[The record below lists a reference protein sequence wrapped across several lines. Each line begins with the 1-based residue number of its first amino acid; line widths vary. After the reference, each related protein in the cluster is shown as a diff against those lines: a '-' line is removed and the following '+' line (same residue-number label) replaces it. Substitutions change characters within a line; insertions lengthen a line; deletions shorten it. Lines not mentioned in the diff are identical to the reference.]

1 MSKTIDQKVVEMR
14 FDNQHFEK
22 HTRESMSTLEKL
34 KQKLQLKD
42 ASKGLDNLN
51 KSANKVDMRGMSSA
65 IDTVHSKFSALEVM
79 GVTALANI
87 TNSAVNAGK
96 RMVKALTVDPV
107 MDGFNEYEMT
117 LNAIQTTMAAT
128 GKTSK
133 EVQEQLKE
141 LDKYAD
147 KTVYSTADML
157 NNLPKFTNAGVELES
172 ATKAMIG
179 IANATA
185 LAGGDAGKASIA
197 FYNLGQA
204 IGTGYLTR
212 MDYNSINNAG
222 IATMEWKNQMV
233 EAAIAAGTLEKVG
246 DDLYD
251 TGSKQL
257 TLQQLFI
264 DGLQDQW
271 ASTEVMMKVFEDYG
285 DETTAIGK
293 KSYAAAQDI
302 KTFSMMMDSL
312 KATAGTGWKDTWE
325 ILFGDL
331 EEAKQLWTGLS
342 NFISGIITGMAD
354 IRNGILEGALGRSFG
369 VLFDNIK
376 KPFDE
381 IKQITKTAE
390 DYARVVQEIIDL
402 KWGVGQAR
410 WDALTQAGYDWAHAQ
425 NLVNERVGV
434 SLRRATSYQE
444 VQQQTAKTQ
453 EEVSLATI
461 KTIEHMI
468 GLSDAEL
475 KAKGYT
481 EEQIA
486 AFRELA
492 KVSKQTGIPLRD
504 FIKNID
510 EIDGRWI
517 LLNSFKNIGQGLVAV
532 FGAMKDAWL
541 DIFPV
546 DRAANGLF
554 NIIAGFHKFTT
565 YLTVSEKAAKN
576 LRDTFKGVFAILDM
590 ALTIIGGP
598 IKLGLKLF
606 MQLFKAFDVG
616 AAGVLEFTGALG
628 RAVTKFHDWFNSIFD
643 FTEVFKYLVPYI
655 KMGAIAVKD
664 FVVSL
669 AKSDTVKRFTDFLRK
684 SKDSLMEWIKGIK
697 DAENIP
703 KYIFQGLMN
712 GFSNGAKNV
721 IDFIVNF
728 AKQIL
733 TKFRKVLRIESPSK
747 EFYEIGKYIVQGLF
761 NGIKDF
767 VKMVYTLVMSIG
779 EKLIDIIRDLDLGSI
794 FTIAV
799 GSASVYG
806 FVKISK
812 AIGALIGP
820 IEAFEDIAETFDKT
834 LKAFKG
840 ALNAFKFRMYAES
853 IKTFAVSIA
862 ILAGSIAVLTLLD
875 QVKMWSAVGAIM
887 VLTGMLGTLMAVTGK
902 YGGKEGVQFG
912 KMALTLLALGVAMGL
927 MAGALKKIAS
937 INPEQFDQAVYG
949 IALLIAGL
957 ILIMSSVNKNKIGFD
972 KLGSSF
978 LGIAAAF
985 LMMGYVIKILG
996 KLKPE
1001 EISQGMLAVISLGVI
1016 IGGLIA
1022 ATKLIGK
1029 AETVNGIGSTIAKI
1043 GGAILMMAVVVK
1055 ILGSMDMHELIQG
1068 GFAVLALGGI
1078 IAGLMAATHLLAKDV
1093 KAAMSIAKIG
1103 KAILGI
1109 AGAMLIMAFVAKICG
1124 SMDLISLGK
1133 GVAAVG
1139 VFALFIAGLMKST
1152 AILGDKELKRVGRTI
1167 LMVSV
1172 AIGLMG
1178 ITAAL
1183 LGLIDTTKLIKGV
1196 VAVGVLSAL
1205 MMGLIAV
1212 TSLVPQGIL
1221 GTLITLTTAIGIL
1234 ALSLGLLSMI
1244 NPNKLKSATIALGV
1258 LMGMFAI
1265 IVGVSSIATTAMAPL
1280 IVMTVAIGILTGA
1293 LLLIANLPV
1302 EKTKTATLALTS
1314 LLLSLTVALGV
1325 LSLIGLLGP
1334 AAFIG
1339 IGALATL
1346 IIALTALTAGIGY
1359 LMEKFPALQSFI
1371 DNGLPVLI
1379 QIAGGLGEM
1388 VGAFV
1393 SGALVQISGAL
1404 PVIGTNLSLFMTNL
1418 TPFIAGVKMVDLNV
1432 LAGVGILAASI
1443 LALTVTKLVT
1453 GILSFLSLGSTL
1465 PKLGTQ
1471 LSQFMMN
1478 AMPFI
1483 MTAMTIPPGIVDS
1496 VKALAETILMLTVA
1510 DLLDGINIFSKTP
1523 LEKFSEQ
1530 LPTLAKGI
1538 KNFLTELGVISPDQ
1552 VTTAQNAANII
1563 KTLAKAASE
1572 LPNTGGLLGSLVGN
1586 NDMAPWAAQ
1595 LPIMALGIA
1604 NFIKTIKE
1612 AEIDASSIEVADTAA
1627 KIIKTLASAAK
1638 EIPNTGG
1645 LLANLIGDND
1655 LSKFAEG
1662 LPTLGEGIAEFIK
1675 IMNNGGITPESAE
1688 AANTAAKIIKSLA
1701 KVALEIPNTGG
1712 LLAALVGDN
1721 DLSTFA
1727 SKLPEVA
1734 GGIAGFVSNL
1744 GEFTPKQLDT
1754 IDSACKAIK
1763 SVAKLGE
1770 ININDTGKG
1779 LTSFG
1784 TNMTKF
1790 AKKIN
1795 KFVEILCEVG
1805 SDSIESAITKTKDLL
1820 NMAKTVASTNV
1831 SSLKTFGESLKKVA
1845 KDGVKGFVEAF
1856 SGESPKSKAQ
1866 KAIQSLIKAAML
1878 GAETKRQ
1885 AVRDKF
1891 KSIAESGVNAIN
1903 STSIKSKASSAGKD
1917 LIQGLING
1925 LKDPIKRTEVY
1936 NAAFSLGKLAV
1947 QGEKDGQQS
1956 NSPSKATEQAG
1967 EWLGEGLVIGIQ
1979 NMGRRVYGAGKSM
1992 GQTATDSISNALNTA
2007 MNLLDSDMDTQPTI
2021 RPVLDLSDVES
2032 GAGYLNSMFNNSSL
2046 GVTSNINAISR
2057 GMSSRNQNGANNDV
2071 VTAINSLRKDLGNIS
2086 SNTYNVNGVT
2096 YDDGSNISD
2105 AVRTLVRAA
2114 TMERRV

>member
-376 KPFDE
+376 KPFEQIEQTVSNIKDYAAVVDE
-381 IKQITKTAE
+381 IIMG
-390 DYARVVQEIIDL
+390 
-402 KWGVGQAR
+402 KWGNGQQR

-461 KTIEHMI
+461 KTIELMV

-712 GFSNGAKNV
+712 GFSSGAKNV

-840 ALNAFKFRMYAES
+840 ALNAFKFRMYAEA
-853 IKTFAVSIA
+853 IKTFAISIA

-887 VLTGMLGTLMAVTGK
+887 VLTGMLGALMAVTGK

-937 INPEQFDQAVYG
+937 INPDQYDQAVDGFIG
-949 IALLIAGL
+949 IVASLMLV
-957 ILIMSSVNKNKIGFD
+957 MYMVNKNEKGFD

-985 LMMGYVIKILG
+985 LMMGYVVKILG
-996 KLKPE
+996 RMKFE
-1001 EISQGMLAVISLGVI
+1001 ELQQGIAAVLTFT
-1016 IGGLIA
+1016 GLITILMLS
-1022 ATKLIGK
+1022 TKLIGK

-1068 GFAVLALGGI
+1068 GFAVLALGAI
-1078 IAGLMAATHLLAKDV
+1078 MAGLMAATHLLAKDV

-1103 KAILGI
+1103 KAMLGI
-1109 AGAMLIMAFVAKICG
+1109 AGAMLLMAFVAKICG
-1124 SMDLISLGK
+1124 SMDLPSLAK
-1133 GVAAVG
+1133 GIGAVAAFSILIG
-1139 VFALFIAGLMKST
+1139 VLMKST
-1152 AILGDKELKRVGRTI
+1152 AVLGDKELKRVGRTI

-1178 ITAAL
+1178 ITATL
-1183 LGLIDTTKLIKGV
+1183 LGLIDPTKLWRGV
-1196 VAVGVLSAL
+1196 GAVAALSVLMIS
-1205 MMGLIAV
+1205 LIAV

-1244 NPNKLKSATIALGV
+1244 NPNKLKSATKALGT
-1258 LMGMFAI
+1258 LMGVFAI

-1346 IIALTALTAGIGY
+1346 IVALTALTAGIGY

-1388 VGAFV
+1388 VGSFV

-1404 PVIGTNLSLFMTNL
+1404 PVIGMNLSLFMTNL
-1418 TPFIAGVKMVDLNV
+1418 TPFIAGAKMVDLNV

-1443 LALTVTKLVT
+1443 LLLTAANLIN
-1453 GILSFLSLGSTL
+1453 GISSLIPLIGSF
-1465 PKLGTQ
+1465 PRLGTE
-1471 LSQFMMN
+1471 LSKFMTN
-1478 AMPFI
+1478 ALPFI
-1483 MTAMTIPPGIVDS
+1483 TTSKLIDPTI
-1496 VKALAETILMLTVA
+1496 M
-1510 DLLDGINIFSKTP
+1510 N
-1523 LEKFSEQ
+1523 
-1530 LPTLAKGI
+1530 
-1538 KNFLTELGVISPDQ
+1538 GV
-1552 VTTAQNAANII
+1552 
-1563 KTLAKAASE
+1563 KTLAEAILILTGANLIEGISRLFGGKKSLEHFGSQLGGLATSINEFITNLGTFDESKLTVVDCACKAIKSLAEAAGALPNEGGLWAALCGDNSLAAFGDQLPGLAKHINGFITNLDSFDDTKVAVVECACKAISALAKVAKE
-1572 LPNTGGLLGSLVGN
+1572 LPNEGGL
-1586 NDMAPWAAQ
+1586 WAAICGDNSLSTFGDK
-1595 LPIMALGIA
+1595 LPGLAKHLNGFITNLGTFDESKITTVNCACKAISAL
-1604 NFIKTIKE
+1604 
-1612 AEIDASSIEVADTAA
+1612 A
-1627 KIIKTLASAAK
+1627 KVAK
-1638 EIPNTGG
+1638 EIPNEGG
-1645 LLANLIGDND
+1645 LWAAICGDNSLATFGD
-1655 LSKFAEG
+1655 KLPG
-1662 LPTLGEGIAEFIK
+1662 LAKNIGGFVKNLGTFDE
-1675 IMNNGGITPESAE
+1675 
-1688 AANTAAKIIKSLA
+1688 AKIA
-1701 KVALEIPNTGG
+1701 TVN
-1712 LLAALVGDN
+1712 
-1721 DLSTFA
+1721 
-1727 SKLPEVA
+1727 
-1734 GGIAGFVSNL
+1734 
-1744 GEFTPKQLDT
+1744 
-1754 IDSACKAIK
+1754 SACKAIK
-1763 SVAKLGE
+1763 SIAKLGE

-1805 SDSIESAITKTKDLL
+1805 SGSIESAITKTKDLL

-1845 KDGVKGFVEAF
+1845 KDGVKGFVDAF

-1885 AVRDKF
+1885 DVRDKF

-1903 STSIKSKASSAGKD
+1903 STTIKSKASSAGKD

-1925 LKDPIKRTEVY
+1925 LKDPIKRAEVY
-1936 NAAFSLGKLAV
+1936 NAAFSLGQLAV

-2086 SNTYNVNGVT
+2086 GNTYNVNGVT